1 MDNESPTQG
10 DFYLSSMDH
19 DSHYG
24 QQPAHWNE
32 SHSVYVS
39 QDVLPTYQSTGRSR
53 QNITSTE
60 SITPNSQFY
69 SSEPSA
75 HVAPTHGRVN
85 ASTGPHFS
93 GSQVL
98 PSTMVEVPM
107 ALSTAPTFRMDP
119 SYSVDGYPSYS
130 QATTQGNPISFLST
144 QDLNNDT
151 SAPSSQWNGAGLY
164 SPEDF
169 CAIIE
174 DSSAGYN
181 GTLPLS
187 PPLSLSDSDS
197 PPNYASLPVAMM
209 DVSGPSYGFQ
219 DEYIQGA
226 PHIYS
231 QDMCDNN
238 YPPPPPYVEEPL
250 NERSEKSLGVK
261 SMLKGQSTNN
271 LLPRTIRASRPQ
283 PRPLLSA
290 ALVKGPSREDDDS
303 PPSSGSNSPGEFTKE
318 YLEAKS
324 NDDRSHPHYKAKPGP
339 DGNYH
344 CPYASQKDCEH
355 RPTPQKCQYE

>member
-1 MDNESPTQG
+1 MDNGTPTESE
-10 DFYLSSMDH
+10 FYLESLDH
-19 DSHYG
+19 DCHYG
-24 QQPAHWNE
+24 QPPAHWNE

-39 QDVLPTYQSTGRSR
+39 QDALPTYQSTGRSR

-60 SITPNSQFY
+60 STAPDSQFY

-85 ASTGPHFS
+85 VSAGPHFS

-107 ALSTAPTFRMDP
+107 AMSTTSTFHMNP
-119 SYSVDGYPSYS
+119 SYSADGYPSYS
-130 QATTQGNPISFLST
+130 QATTQGNTLSFLST
-144 QDLNNDT
+144 QDLDNDT
-151 SAPSSQWNGAGLY
+151 SAPSGQWNGAGLY

-174 DSSAGYN
+174 DSSAGFN

-197 PPNYASLPVAMM
+197 PPNYACLPVALM
-209 DVSGPSYGFQ
+209 DVNGPSYAFQ
-219 DEYIQGA
+219 DDYV
-226 PHIYS
+226 YS
-231 QDMCDNN
+231 QDMSDGN
-238 YPPPPPYVEEPL
+238 YLPPPPYVEEPL
-250 NERSEKSLGVK
+250 NE
-261 SMLKGQSTNN
+261 
-271 LLPRTIRASRPQ
+271 RTIRASRPQ

-303 PPSSGSNSPGEFTKE
+303 PPSSGSSSPPSDFTKE

-339 DGNYH
+339 DGNYQ
-344 CPYASQKDCEH
+344 CPYASQRDCEH